1 MAPRHRPSIV
11 PAVSSEG
18 GSALNSSSSV
28 AADRRPRS
36 VGPPPTDP
44 SVRTAASSSTT
55 REHATP
61 RPPDG
66 YRPLDFAAEDAP
78 RLTHYLFRFP
88 AKFHPRVVHSLLR
101 SYTETGQTVLDPFCG
116 SGTLL
121 VAAAVEGRNAIGTDI
136 DPVAAFVSSVKTHR
150 YRSGHLRASWALL
163 HPALNLLRRSDE
175 EYDAL
180 KFDDIPASD
189 YESIIR
195 EEQLWIPAIPH
206 LAHWFRRYVVVDL
219 ARILE
224 TIEHA
229 RIPQTHREFFRLV
242 FSSILRKASNADPVP
257 VSGLEVTSYMKAID
271 DKGRI
276 INPFELMSCAVEK
289 ALRAIDDYSRIADPF
304 VRSSVLQADA
314 TSLRSTL
321 RRRVDAIITSPP
333 YHNAV
338 DYYRRHQ
345 LEMFWLGLTE
355 TQADRLAL
363 RRKYLGRGS
372 VRKHD
377 PILNRVNE
385 LGSLAAEWHKR
396 IREVSTKRA
405 DAFAH
410 YMISMKDAFAQMH
423 ATVYEEGP
431 LILVLGDSGWNGSRI
446 PTSLLFEEIG
456 EEGFD
461 LIDKLWYPTKNHYM
475 SYRRHNG
482 AHINEEY
489 VLVFRKRSE

>member
-44 SVRTAASSSTT
+44 SVRTAATSATT
-55 REHATP
+55 REHAAP
-61 RPPDG
+61 RPPAG

-163 HPALNLLRRSDE
+163 HLVLNLLRRSDE
-175 EYDAL
+175 EYAAL
-180 KFDDIPASD
+180 KFDDITVDA

-195 EEQLWIPAIPH
+195 EERLWIPAIPN
-206 LAHWFRRYVVVDL
+206 LAHWFRRYVIVDL

-224 TIEHA
+224 VIEDA
-229 RIPQTHREFFRLV
+229 CIPQTHRQFFRLV
-242 FSSILRKASNADPVP
+242 FSSTLRKASNADPVP
-257 VSGLEVTSYMKAID
+257 VSGLEVTAHMKAID
-271 DKGRI
+271 DAGRI
-276 INPFELMSCAVEK
+276 INPFDLMSRAVEK
-289 ALRAIDDYSRIADPF
+289 ALRAIDDYSRIADPS
-304 VRSSVLQADA
+304 VRLSVLQADA

-345 LEMFWLGLTE
+345 LEMFWLRLTE

-363 RRKYLGRGS
+363 RAKYLGRGS
-372 VRKHD
+372 VKKHD
-377 PILNRVNE
+377 PVLGRVNE

-396 IREVSTKRA
+396 MHDVSTKRA

-410 YMISMKDAFAQMH
+410 YMVSMKDAFAQMH
-423 ATVYEEGP
+423 ATVCEEGP
-431 LILVLGDSGWNGSRI
+431 VILVLGHSGWNGSRI
-446 PTSLLFEEIG
+446 PTSLLFEEMG
-456 EEGFD
+456 EPWFE
-461 LIDKLWYPTKNHYM
+461 LTDKLWYPIKNHYM
-475 SYRRHNG
+475 SYKRRNG

-489 VLVFRKRSE
+489 VLVFRRRSR